1 MTAVTATATA
11 TTATAATAAHQRRAS
26 SRFATGWRPFMG
38 WVCGAGFALQYVL
51 GPLLEWAAAV
61 AGHPVGFPQADMAA
75 MAPLLG
81 ALLGLGAYR
90 TAEKIKGVAQP

>member
-1 MTAVTATATA
+1 MTTL
-11 TTATAATAAHQRRAS
+11 RRSIYNA
-26 SRFATGWRPFMG
+26 GWRPFMG

-51 GPLLEWAAAV
+51 GPLLEWGAAL
-61 AGHPVGFPQADMAA
+61 AGHPVRFPQADLSA
-75 MAPLLG
+75 MVPLLG

>member
-1 MTAVTATATA
+1 MTTTTPEPSTAPRSRTPS
-11 TTATAATAAHQRRAS
+11 RPAS
-26 SRFATGWRPFMG
+26 RYATGWRPFMG
-38 WVCGAGFALQYVL
+38 WVCGAGFALQYVV

-61 AGHPVGFPQADMAA
+61 AGHPVAFPAADLAA

-90 TAEKIKGVAQP
+90 TAEKIKGVAEP